1 MIGRSLGVL
10 ALCLASGVAG
20 FLAYDAL
27 RGAPAL
33 DEPAPVVRLTSL
45 DGTPRQIADWR
56 GKLLLVNFWA
66 TWCTPCIKEIP
77 VLVNAQT
84 RFGSRGLQVIG
95 PAMDDP
101 QAVRVW
107 VERLGM
113 NYPVMA
119 GDTEIAQAMSLLGD
133 TLGALPFSVLI
144 SPEGRV
150 LFRKHGEFSEAE
162 LSELLQ
168 RHLVPPT

>member
-1 MIGRSLGVL
+1 
-10 ALCLASGVAG
+10 
-20 FLAYDAL
+20 
-27 RGAPAL
+27 
-33 DEPAPVVRLTSL
+33 
-45 DGTPRQIADWR
+45 
-56 GKLLLVNFWA
+56 
-66 TWCTPCIKEIP
+66 
-77 VLVNAQT
+77 
-84 RFGSRGLQVIG
+84 LQVIG

-168 RHLVPPT
+168 RHLTPPT

>member
-1 MIGRSLGVL
+1 MRQTLGVL
-10 ALCLASGVAG
+10 ALCLFSGAAG
-20 FLAYDAL
+20 YGVYQWLAG
-27 RGAPAL
+27 GAPPL

-45 DGTPRQIADWR
+45 DGQARQLADWR
-56 GKLLLVNFWA
+56 GKLVLVNFWA
-66 TWCTPCIKEIP
+66 TWCTPCLKEIP
-77 VLVNAQT
+77 VLVDAQT
-84 RFGSRGLQVIG
+84 RFGSRGLQIIG

-119 GDTEIAQAMSLLGD
+119 GDTEIAQAMTLLGD
-133 TLGALPFSVLI
+133 HLGALPFSVLV
-144 SPEGRV
+144 SPDGRV

-162 LSELLQ
+162 LSELLM
-168 RHLVPPT
+168 RHLQPPT